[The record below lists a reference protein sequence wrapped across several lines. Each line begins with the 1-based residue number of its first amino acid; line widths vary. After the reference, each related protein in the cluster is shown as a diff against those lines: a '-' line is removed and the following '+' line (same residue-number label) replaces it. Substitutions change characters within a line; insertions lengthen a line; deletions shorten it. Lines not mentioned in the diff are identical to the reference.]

1 MKNINKIIFNYF
13 LHISIE
19 RMLKMDIRQLRYF
32 IAIVEERK
40 VSAAAKRLHISQPP
54 LSQQLKAMEEELG
67 SKLVERTG
75 KFLEVTEA
83 GKALYKNALQI
94 TQLMEETKT
103 EVKEV
108 GKGVNGRLT
117 IGVNTFSVN
126 GLPEVLEEFQKQYPK
141 ITYKIQQNE
150 SAHLCQLVRD
160 RVVELAIIRLPLD
173 LEDFSVLH
181 LCNEPFYFIS
191 SKEHTSF
198 DQEIKLADVQH
209 YPLLFPSIEG
219 LGVHYLILEA
229 FSRAKLQPNIV
240 GECSDISL
248 LIDLVASDFSTSIV
262 PETLLKRYRGYPIN
276 AYRISSAA
284 ELSGSVGLI
293 WLKDHSLSKAAQNFV
308 ELIQKV

>member
-1 MKNINKIIFNYF
+1 M
-13 LHISIE
+13 
-19 RMLKMDIRQLRYF
+19 MDIRQLRYF

-40 VSAAAKRLHISQPP
+40 ISAAAKRLHMSQPP

-67 SKLVERTG
+67 SKLVERSG
-75 KFLEVTEA
+75 KLLEVTEA

-117 IGVNTFSVN
+117 IGVNTFSVS
-126 GLPEVLEEFQKQYPK
+126 GLPRALKQFKKKFPK
-141 ITYKIQQNE
+141 VTYKIQQNE
-150 SAHLCQLVRD
+150 SSYLCQLVRE
-160 RVVELAIIRLPLD
+160 RIVELAIIRLPLD
-173 LEDFSVLH
+173 LDDFSVLH
-181 LCNEPFYFIS
+181 LCNEPFYFIT

-198 DQEIKLADVQH
+198 DRDVSLAEIEH
-209 YPLLFPSIEG
+209 YPLLFPSTEG

-229 FSRAKLQPNIV
+229 FSRFKLQPNIV

-248 LIDLVASDFSTSIV
+248 LMDLVTSDFATSIV
-262 PETLLKRYRGYPIN
+262 PETLLKRYTGYPIN
-276 AYRISSAA
+276 AYRISNTT

-293 WLKDHSLSKAAQNFV
+293 WLKDHSLSKAAENFI
-308 ELIQKV
+308 EMIQKV